1 MKIEEFRAQLEA
13 EFSWRQEEILFFQN
27 QCENVRESQK
37 DKFRRALVLLLYS
50 HFEGFIKFALVQYIS
65 FVNNENIDCKSAN
78 SAIAAASLA
87 DVLAALRHSS
97 KKAPEFKNSAP
108 DDTKLHLF
116 FRDREFVIQAFD
128 LLGRTVN
135 IPDSVV
141 DTESNLKPDV
151 LRKNLY
157 RLGLPYD
164 QFKALDTTINK
175 LLMWRNKIAHGE
187 SQQGIEVTLYEELK
201 TASFKIMN
209 EITRE
214 LTVAVDEKHYL
225 AQVV

>member
-87 DVLAALRHSS
+87 DVLAALRHS
-97 KKAPEFKNSAP
+97 
-108 DDTKLHLF
+108 
-116 FRDREFVIQAFD
+116 
-128 LLGRTVN
+128 
-135 IPDSVV
+135 
-141 DTESNLKPDV
+141 
-151 LRKNLY
+151 
-157 RLGLPYD
+157 
-164 QFKALDTTINK
+164 
-175 LLMWRNKIAHGE
+175 
-187 SQQGIEVTLYEELK
+187 
-201 TASFKIMN
+201 
-209 EITRE
+209 
-214 LTVAVDEKHYL
+214 
-225 AQVV
+225 